1 MSITLVTG
9 LIASGKT
16 TALEFWSILHF
27 ADQPIYA
34 YGIDLPVPHVVLPD
48 LSLTGVPDRASV
60 FVDDAHLV
68 CGHLHD
74 VSVFS
79 HRTSVHFFLA
89 TREAELL
96 HPAVRARVVHS
107 LRLQGVAL

>member
-16 TALEFWSILHF
+16 TALKFLAISHRIH
-27 ADQPIYA
+27 QPIYA

-48 LSLTGVPDRASV
+48 LSLTGVPDFASV

-68 CGHLHD
+68 CGRLHD

-79 HRTSVHFFLA
+79 HRSSVQFFLA
-89 TREAELL
+89 TQEVALL
-96 HPAVRARVVHS
+96 HPAVRVRVAHF
-107 LRLQGVAL
+107 LRLRGAER